1 MSNNEEEEVF
11 EIYLPNNKI
20 TQEFSTKTNVD
31 KTRIIE
37 LGLSLYNKGNDIMQY
52 WNNDEW
58 KQKIS
63 NLEDRLERETTQ
75 LTNENLEISDKVRK
89 QTEDKFNARI
99 QTLDSYI
106 KDLENRNR
114 EMMEQMQNIYDTV
127 DSKYEKRSKERI
139 DDINRRSDERI
150 SELQKALDTSRES
163 YESLLCRTNN
173 STFKGQDGES
183 FIDKQLNLMYP
194 KAEITDTSQEP
205 GRGDFI
211 FKEGEFICM
220 VENKNYSKNVQ
231 KSEIDKFY
239 RDLERES
246 NNDIQ
251 CAVFVSMNTGI
262 CNRDDFAF
270 EVRNGKPIIFIH
282 KLRDNVHSLKMA
294 INFFKNIL
302 SLKDIDLSDKDVI
315 CGFKNVSTNLK
326 RNFNKQKSILDKF
339 HSEAVDGLVKIE
351 GQMNELYKLV
361 NLTY

>member
-1 MSNNEEEEVF
+1 MAEDEEVF
-11 EIYLPNNKI
+11 EIYLPQNQI
-20 TQEFSTKTNVD
+20 TEEFSAKSNVE

-37 LGLSLYNKGNDIMQY
+37 LGLSLYKKGNDIMQY

-58 KQKIS
+58 KLKIS
-63 NLEDRLERETTQ
+63 NLEQQLEKERLKLTEENRE
-75 LTNENLEISDKVRK
+75 IGDKVRK
-89 QTEDKFNARI
+89 QTEDKYNSRI
-99 QTLDSYI
+99 ETLDTYI
-106 KDLENRNR
+106 KDLEQRNR
-114 EMMEQMQNIYDTV
+114 DMMEQMQTIYETV
-127 DSKYEKRSKERI
+127 DSKYEKRTKERI
-139 DDINRRSDERI
+139 DDINRRCDERVG
-150 SELQKALDTSRES
+150 ELQKSLDASRES
-163 YESLLCRTNN
+163 YETLLCRTNN

-194 KAEITDTSQEP
+194 KAEVTDTSQEP

-211 FKEGEFICM
+211 FKEGDFVCM

-302 SLKDIDLSDKDVI
+302 SLKDIDLTDKDVI
-315 CGFKNVSTNLK
+315 CGFKNISTNVK

-339 HSEAVDGLVKIE
+339 HSEAVDGLAKIE
-351 GQMNELYKLV
+351 GQMSDLYKLV

>member
-1 MSNNEEEEVF
+1 MSNNEQEEVF

-20 TQEFSTKTNVD
+20 TQEFSTKPNVD

-114 EMMEQMQNIYDTV
+114 EMMEQMKNIYDTV

-194 KAEITDTSQEP
+194 KAEMSDTSQEP

-231 KSEIDKFY
+231 KSEIAKFY
-239 RDLERES
+239 RDGERES

-251 CAVFVSMNTGI
+251 
-262 CNRDDFAF
+262 
-270 EVRNGKPIIFIH
+270 
-282 KLRDNVHSLKMA
+282 
-294 INFFKNIL
+294 
-302 SLKDIDLSDKDVI
+302 
-315 CGFKNVSTNLK
+315 
-326 RNFNKQKSILDKF
+326 
-339 HSEAVDGLVKIE
+339 
-351 GQMNELYKLV
+351 
-361 NLTY
+361 

>member
-1 MSNNEEEEVF
+1 MSNNEQEEVF

-20 TQEFSTKTNVD
+20 TQEFSTKPNVD

-194 KAEITDTSQEP
+194 KAEISDTSQEP

>member
-1 MSNNEEEEVF
+1 MSNNEQEEVF

-20 TQEFSTKTNVD
+20 TQEFSTKPNVD

-127 DSKYEKRSKERI
+127 DSKYEKRTKERI

-183 FIDKQLNLMYP
+183 FIDKQLNLLYP

>member
-1 MSNNEEEEVF
+1 MAEDEEVF
-11 EIYLPNNKI
+11 EIYLPQNKI
-20 TQEFSTKTNVD
+20 TEEFSSKSNVE

-37 LGLSLYNKGNDIMQY
+37 LGLSLYRKGNDIMQY

-58 KQKIS
+58 KQQIS
-63 NLEDRLERETTQ
+63 NLEDRLQRETEQ
-75 LTNENLEISDKVRK
+75 LTQEKREIGDKVRK
-89 QTEDKFNARI
+89 QTEEKYDARI
-99 QTLDSYI
+99 ETLDSYI
-106 KDLENRNR
+106 KDLEKRNKD
-114 EMMEQMQNIYDTV
+114 MMEQMQTIHETV
-127 DSKYEKRSKERI
+127 DSKYEKRTKERI
-139 DDINRRSDERI
+139 DDINRRSDERV
-150 SELQKALDTSRES
+150 SELQKSLDASRES
-163 YESLLCRTNN
+163 YEALLCRTNN

-194 KAEITDTSQEP
+194 KAEVTDTSQEP

-211 FKEGEFICM
+211 FKEDDFVCM

-315 CGFKNVSTNLK
+315 CGFKNVSTNVK

-339 HSEAVDGLVKIE
+339 HSEAVDGLAKIE
-351 GQMNELYKLV
+351 GQMADLYKLV

>member
-114 EMMEQMQNIYDTV
+114 EMMEQMQNIYDTI
-127 DSKYEKRSKERI
+127 DSKYEKRTKERI

>member
-1 MSNNEEEEVF
+1 MAREEPVFEVYLPINKINEEF
-11 EIYLPNNKI
+11 LSKSNI
-20 TQEFSTKTNVD
+20 D
-31 KTRIIE
+31 KNRIIE
-37 LGLSLYNKGNDIMQY
+37 LGLSLYKKSNDIMQY

-58 KQKIS
+58 KQQIS
-63 NLEDRLERETTQ
+63 NLEERLERETLQ
-75 LTNENLEISDKVRK
+75 LTEEKNIIGDKVRK
-89 QTEDKFNARI
+89 LTEEKYNSRI
-99 QTLDSYI
+99 DTLDTYI
-106 KDLENRNR
+106 KDLECRNLL
-114 EMMEQMQNIYDTV
+114 MMEQMQTIHESV
-127 DSKYEKRSKERI
+127 DAKYEKRSNDRI
-139 DDINRRSDERI
+139 QDINRRSDDRVG
-150 SELQKALDTSRES
+150 ELQKALDSSRES
-163 YESLLCRTNN
+163 YENLLCRTNN

-183 FIDKQLNLMYP
+183 FIDKQLNHMFP
-194 KAEITDTSQEP
+194 KAEVSDTSQEP

-211 FKEGEFICM
+211 FKEDDFICM

-315 CGFKNVSTNLK
+315 CGFKNVSTNVK
-326 RNFNKQKSILDKF
+326 RNFNKQKTILDKF
-339 HSEAVDGLVKIE
+339 HSEAVDGLAKIE
-351 GQMNELYKLV
+351 GQMSDLYKLV

>member
-1 MSNNEEEEVF
+1 MSNNEQEEVF

-20 TQEFSTKTNVD
+20 TQEFSTKPNVD

-114 EMMEQMQNIYDTV
+114 EMMEQMQNIYDTI
-127 DSKYEKRSKERI
+127 DSKYEKRTKERI

-183 FIDKQLNLMYP
+183 FIDKQLNLLYP

>member
-1 MSNNEEEEVF
+1 
-11 EIYLPNNKI
+11 
-20 TQEFSTKTNVD
+20 
-31 KTRIIE
+31 
-37 LGLSLYNKGNDIMQY
+37 
-52 WNNDEW
+52 
-58 KQKIS
+58 
-63 NLEDRLERETTQ
+63 
-75 LTNENLEISDKVRK
+75 
-89 QTEDKFNARI
+89 
-99 QTLDSYI
+99 
-106 KDLENRNR
+106 
-114 EMMEQMQNIYDTV
+114 MMEQMQTIYETV
-127 DSKYEKRSKERI
+127 DSKYEKEPKRELMILIAVAMKELE
-139 DDINRRSDERI
+139 NYKKS
-150 SELQKALDTSRES
+150 LDASRES
-163 YESLLCRTNN
+163 YETLLCRTNN

-194 KAEITDTSQEP
+194 KAEVTDTSQEP

-211 FKEGEFICM
+211 FKEGDFVCM

-302 SLKDIDLSDKDVI
+302 SLKDIDLTDKDVI
-315 CGFKNVSTNLK
+315 CGFKNISTNVK

-339 HSEAVDGLVKIE
+339 HSEAVDGLAKIE
-351 GQMNELYKLV
+351 GQMSDLYKLV

>member
-1 MSNNEEEEVF
+1 MAEDDEVF
-11 EIYLPNNKI
+11 EIYLPQNKI
-20 TQEFSTKTNVD
+20 TEEFSSKSNAE

-37 LGLSLYNKGNDIMQY
+37 LGLSLYRKGNDIMQY

-58 KQKIS
+58 KQQIS
-63 NLEDRLERETTQ
+63 NLEDRLQSETEQ
-75 LTNENLEISDKVRK
+75 LTQEKREIGDKVRK
-89 QTEDKFNARI
+89 QTEDKYNSRI
-99 QTLDSYI
+99 ETLDSYI
-106 KDLENRNR
+106 KDLEKRNK
-114 EMMEQMQNIYDTV
+114 EMMEQMQTIHETV

-139 DDINRRSDERI
+139 DDINRRADERVN
-150 SELQKALDTSRES
+150 ELQKSLDASRES
-163 YESLLCRTNN
+163 YEALLCRTNN

-194 KAEITDTSQEP
+194 KAEVTDTSQEP

-211 FKEGEFICM
+211 FKEDDFVCM

-302 SLKDIDLSDKDVI
+302 SLKNIDLSDKDVI
-315 CGFKNVSTNLK
+315 CGFKNVSTNVK
-326 RNFNKQKSILDKF
+326 RNFNKQKTILDKF
-339 HSEAVDGLVKIE
+339 HSEAVDGLAKLE
-351 GQMNELYKLV
+351 GQMTDLYKLV

>member
-1 MSNNEEEEVF
+1 MSNNEQEEVF

-20 TQEFSTKTNVD
+20 TQEFSTKNNVD

-114 EMMEQMQNIYDTV
+114 EMMEQMKNIYDTV

>member
-1 MSNNEEEEVF
+1 MAPEEPVFEVYLPINKINEEF
-11 EIYLPNNKI
+11 LSKSNI
-20 TQEFSTKTNVD
+20 D
-31 KTRIIE
+31 KNRIIE
-37 LGLSLYNKGNDIMQY
+37 LGLSLYKKSNDIMQY

-58 KQKIS
+58 KQQIS
-63 NLEDRLERETTQ
+63 NLEERLERETLQ
-75 LTNENLEISDKVRK
+75 LTEEKNIIGDKVRK
-89 QTEDKFNARI
+89 LTEEKYNSRI
-99 QTLDSYI
+99 DTLDTYI
-106 KDLENRNR
+106 KDLECRNLL
-114 EMMEQMQNIYDTV
+114 MMEQMQTIHESV
-127 DSKYEKRSKERI
+127 DAKYEKRSNDRI
-139 DDINRRSDERI
+139 QDINRRSDDRVG
-150 SELQKALDTSRES
+150 ELQKTLDSSRES
-163 YESLLCRTNN
+163 YENLLCRTNN

-183 FIDKQLNLMYP
+183 FIDKQLNLMFP
-194 KAEITDTSQEP
+194 KAEVSDTSQEP

-211 FKEGEFICM
+211 FKEDDFICM

-282 KLRDNVHSLKMA
+282 KLRDSVHSLKMA

-315 CGFKNVSTNLK
+315 CGFKNISTNVK
-326 RNFNKQKSILDKF
+326 RNFNKQKTILDKF
-339 HSEAVDGLVKIE
+339 HSEAVDGLAKIE
-351 GQMNELYKLV
+351 GQMSELYKLV

>member
-1 MSNNEEEEVF
+1 MSNNEQEEVF

-20 TQEFSTKTNVD
+20 TQEFSTKPNVD

-37 LGLSLYNKGNDIMQY
+37 LGISLYNKGNDIMQY

-127 DSKYEKRSKERI
+127 DSKYEKRTKERI

-183 FIDKQLNLMYP
+183 FIDKQLNLLYP
-194 KAEITDTSQEP
+194 KAEISDTSQEP

>member
-1 MSNNEEEEVF
+1 MAEDEEVF
-11 EIYLPNNKI
+11 EIYLPQNKI
-20 TQEFSTKTNVD
+20 TEEFSSKSNVE

-37 LGLSLYNKGNDIMQY
+37 LGLSLYRKGNDIMQY

-58 KQKIS
+58 KQQIS
-63 NLEDRLERETTQ
+63 NLEDRLQRETEQ
-75 LTNENLEISDKVRK
+75 LTQEKREIGDKVRK
-89 QTEDKFNARI
+89 QTEEKYDARI
-99 QTLDSYI
+99 ETLDSYI
-106 KDLENRNR
+106 KDLEKRNKD
-114 EMMEQMQNIYDTV
+114 MMEQMQTIHETV
-127 DSKYEKRSKERI
+127 DSKYEKRTKERI
-139 DDINRRSDERI
+139 DDINRRSDERV
-150 SELQKALDTSRES
+150 SELQKSLDASRES
-163 YESLLCRTNN
+163 YEALLCRTNN

-194 KAEITDTSQEP
+194 KAEVTDTSQEP

-211 FKEGEFICM
+211 FKEDDFVCM

-270 EVRNGKPIIFIH
+270 EVRNGKPVIFIH

-315 CGFKNVSTNLK
+315 CGFKNVSTNVK

-339 HSEAVDGLVKIE
+339 HSEAVDGLAKIE
-351 GQMNELYKLV
+351 GQMADLYKLV